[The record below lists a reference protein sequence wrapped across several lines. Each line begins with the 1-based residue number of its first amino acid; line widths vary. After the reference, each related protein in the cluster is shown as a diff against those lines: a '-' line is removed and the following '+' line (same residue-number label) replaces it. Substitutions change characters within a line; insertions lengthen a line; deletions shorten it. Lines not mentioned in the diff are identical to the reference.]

1 MRKRGIALFM
11 VLLLLALALAGCRRA
26 YKETIHEGHDEVQIT
41 EGDSIDVTL
50 TAIPEGHDASEY
62 EWRGDFE
69 GDPLT
74 GRVKPTKTGR
84 GNIAAWLLTRKTDY
98 CEDFP
103 YVMYPIPAVFELDQT
118 ELVFVQDLQGLEGE
132 GIRASNGALLSVNT
146 DVETAGTGMRISW
159 ESSDPEVVGVRGTMG
174 LYAEKSIDV
183 LPHTTGT
190 ADVTAKFGSTEAV
203 CHVTVREKN
212 ADEQNVLAKLDEY
225 ADRAL
230 FVNGKSAFVSA
241 GDTACTLEPSGA
253 PGGGGKLIVQV
264 DLEYN
269 GKSGNATGSEDGGCI
284 TGPNSYIEY
293 LERGIGYTSL
303 LPKSVRAATMDEVSQ
318 IIRVS
323 EGEKRKGASF
333 TGGVQGWERT
343 VNIER
348 VDALT
353 GKVLETYATL
363 SGELDERYW
372 VAEDEKNVTSDL
384 PPVFRVIN
392 ALYDVVAPYWLEEY
406 DNVSFYSSVNAGKLF
421 RYYGEGEVAI
431 PAELGVKEMNCKLIN
446 RDIDGFAVPDG
457 VEIVYWHGWKGTSWK
472 EEGFRFRVAEGSPAE
487 DYCKKQEIAYTLLEQ

>member
-1 MRKRGIALFM
+1 MGKRPIALFM
-11 VLLLLALALAGCRRA
+11 VLLLLALALVGCRRA
-26 YKETIHEGHDEVQIT
+26 NKETIHEGHDEVQIT
-41 EGDSIDVTL
+41 EGDSIDVAL

-74 GRVKPTKTGR
+74 GRVKPTKTGK
-84 GNIAAWLLTRKTDY
+84 GCVTAWLLTGKTDY
-98 CEDFP
+98 AEDFP
-103 YVMYPIPAVFELDQT
+103 YIMYPIPAVFELDQT
-118 ELVFVQDLQGLEGE
+118 ELVFVQDLQGMEGE
-132 GIRASNGALLSVNT
+132 GIRASNGARLSVNT
-146 DVETAGTGMRISW
+146 DVETAGTGMRIAW
-159 ESSDPEVVGVRGTMG
+159 ESSDPEVVSVQGVTPTEQKGMDI
-174 LYAEKSIDV
+174 A
-183 LPHTTGT
+183 PHAPGT
-190 ADVTAKFGSTEAV
+190 ADITARLGDAEAV
-203 CHVTVREKN
+203 CHVTVRENN
-212 ADEQNVLAKLDEY
+212 ADERNVLAKLDEY

-253 PGGGGKLIVQV
+253 PGGGGKLIVRV

-269 GKSGNATGSEDGGCI
+269 GKSGNATGPEDGGCI
-284 TGPNSYIEY
+284 TGPNSYTEY

-303 LPKSVRAATMDEVSQ
+303 LPKSVRAASMDEVSQ

-323 EGEKRKGASF
+323 EGQKRKGASF
-333 TGGVQGWERT
+333 TEGVQGWERT

-353 GKVLETYATL
+353 GEVLETYATL

-392 ALYDVVAPYWLEEY
+392 ALYDVIAPYWLEEY
-406 DNVSFYSSVNAGKLF
+406 DNVSFYSSVNAGRLF
-421 RYYGEGEVAI
+421 RYYGKGEVAI
-431 PAELGVKEMNCKLIN
+431 PAELGVKELNCKMISK
-446 RDIDGFAVPDG
+446 DIDGFAVPDG

-472 EEGFRFRVAEGSPAE
+472 EEGFRFRVAEGSVAE
-487 DYCKKQEIAYTLLEQ
+487 DYCKKQEIEYTLLEE